1 MNSILKIYEER
12 QKDKIEKEYS
22 DKYKEIMIQDS
33 FQNLTT
39 QYNIQLHKLYKI
51 EYDEKLNYDYGITL
65 VTKETKEKIN
75 EIKEDKITKLIEL
88 NNKLEEVEAQL
99 SIIPTDN
106 YSAVRKVLKNYG
118 IFNNDYKINS

>member
-22 DKYKEIMIQDS
+22 DKCKEIMIQDS

-39 QYNIQLHKLYKI
+39 QYNIQLHELYKI

-65 VTKETKEKIN
+65 VTKETKEKID